1 MADTADWLGDLA
13 SSRLVDQRATSVV
26 TRDIDAL
33 GRARC
38 TLQCR
43 PQLHS
48 SSAVSHMLLS
58 AFVEA
63 TCTSSRGAEQ
73 PGVLPRGIEI
83 SLPAAAPAGS
93 AGGAD
98 CARQRQQAGEA
109 EAGPLCVH
117 FTATDLEAEERV
129 EEAARLFEASEG

>member
-1 MADTADWLGDLA
+1 MADTADWLVDLA
-13 SSRLVDQRATSVV
+13 SSRLFDQRATSVV

-48 SSAVSHMLLS
+48 SSAVSRMLLS

-63 TCTSSRGAEQ
+63 TCSSSRGAEQ

-109 EAGPLCVH
+109 GPLCVH
-117 FTATDLEAEERV
+117 FTATDPEAEERV